1 MNDQDKIFF
10 QSLKVSLLLLY
21 TLQTKFSTIIAFFPA
36 REMDFT
42 GLLHRNFALITFK
55 HTTKFSNDSFLSPT
69 SVLGHWQVTFSDMMV
84 LALISTACISNII
97 CSLQAM
103 LIYARIS
110 NAMEA
115 EDVWPVLDFYSAC
128 CLHRPKSKF
137 QDACWI
143 NSDLRLN
150 CCVCNC
156 ILRQDFCCNIFQ
168 GGLEM
173 EWNFNCYIIK
183 DIRAFEWGWAM
194 YISLTFTKL
203 SNLTWP
209 TSVGWCEIHQSIVCS
224 SVYTAFKCVGHGQ
237 KPFE

>member
-1 MNDQDKIFF
+1 
-10 QSLKVSLLLLY
+10 
-21 TLQTKFSTIIAFFPA
+21 
-36 REMDFT
+36 MDFT

-55 HTTKFSNDSFLSPT
+55 HTTKFSNDSFLFPT

-115 EDVWPVLDFYSAC
+115 EDVWPVLDFYPYSAC
-128 CLHRPKSKF
+128 CLHWPKSKF

-156 ILRQDFCCNIFQ
+156 ILSRDFCCNIFQ
-168 GGLEM
+168 GGLEI

-183 DIRAFEWGWAM
+183 DIWAFEWRWEM

-209 TSVGWCEIHQSIVCS
+209 TSVWWCEIDQSIVCS

-237 KPFE
+237 IHLNRHWKFIMSSKWVRWNYERVMLIYQSTL